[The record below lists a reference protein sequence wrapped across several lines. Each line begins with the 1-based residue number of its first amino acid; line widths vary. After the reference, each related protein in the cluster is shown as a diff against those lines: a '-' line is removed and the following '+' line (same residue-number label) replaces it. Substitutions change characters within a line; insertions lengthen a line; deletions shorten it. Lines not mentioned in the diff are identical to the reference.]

1 MDLKEFV
8 AESLRQIMDGVTE
21 AKTHGSKIGA
31 IVNPHGSIGKFVNLP
46 QGALYRVDKAK
57 GCQYAHDISFD
68 VAVTTIEESHTKGGA
83 KLAVAVFS
91 ASGGKQ
97 SDLTNSCVSRV
108 QFTVPVFLP

>member
-8 AESLRQIMDGVTE
+8 AESLRQIMDGVAE
-21 AKTHGSKIGA
+21 AKEHGSQIGA
-31 IVNPHGSIGKFVNLP
+31 EVNPAAIAGRLDRFPEGV
-46 QGALYRVDKAK
+46 LYRKTETGV
-57 GCQYAHDISFD
+57 QYAQNVSFD

-91 ASGGKQ
+91 AGGGTQ
-97 SDLTNSCVSRV
+97 RDSTNSSVSRV

>member
-8 AESLRQIMDGVTE
+8 AESLRQIMDGVAE

-31 IVNPHGSIGKFVNLP
+31 EINPTGDLG
-46 QGALYRVDKAK
+46 RVDRYPE
-57 GCQYAHDISFD
+57 GVVSRHTGDGGQYAQNVSFD
-68 VAVTTIEESHTKGGA
+68 VAVTTIDESHTKGGA

-91 ASGGKQ
+91 AGGAKQ
-97 SDLTNSCVSRV
+97 SDRTNSSISRV